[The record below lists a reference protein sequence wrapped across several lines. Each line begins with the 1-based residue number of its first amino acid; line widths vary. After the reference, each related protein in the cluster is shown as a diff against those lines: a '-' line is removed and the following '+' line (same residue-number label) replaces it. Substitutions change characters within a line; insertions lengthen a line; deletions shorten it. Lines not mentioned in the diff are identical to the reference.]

1 MKASELREKD
11 LAGVQQEIAELLK
24 AHFGLRMQKGTQ
36 QLTDHT
42 QLGKTRRS
50 IARARTILQ
59 EKKKQAPGATK

>member
-11 LAGVQQEIAELLK
+11 VAGLEQEVSQLLK

-42 QLGKTRRS
+42 QLSKTRRL
-50 IARARTILQ
+50 IARTKTVLQ
-59 EKKKQAPGATK
+59 EKKKQEAAK